1 MLEANE
7 KINLKTTTK
16 IFVKIKE
23 HELSIKILQQSFS
36 QKVLNCVMTPPH
48 KNISFFT
55 HSTYFLHSV
64 TNFEW
69 EGGGRGDD
77 FSKKYKPWKE
87 KQKVSNIV

>member
-16 IFVKIKE
+16 IFVKVKE

-69 EGGGRGDD
+69 EGGGRGGMI
-77 FSKKYKPWKE
+77 FLKNTNPGTRNKKL
-87 KQKVSNIV
+87 VI